1 LVETIDI
8 GGLERLRA
16 ENGQVLLVD
25 VRSASEYGTGH
36 IPGAMNV
43 LLEQVESRVEDLGQA
58 VPVILICKSG
68 QRARMAA
75 GLLEPCRQNTKVLG
89 GGTDAWRKAGMP
101 LVTSIAT
108 PWSLERQVRLGA
120 GLMALSG
127 ALLGATLSAN
137 WLYLAGFAG
146 LGLTLAGLTDFC
158 PMALLLSKMPWN
170 GARQCGVTGSTD
182 RPSCCE

>member
-1 LVETIDI
+1 LIETIDI

-16 ENGQVLLVD
+16 EHRQVFLVD

-43 LLEQVESRVEDLGQA
+43 PLEQVESRVEDLDQ
-58 VPVILICKSG
+58 VIPIVLICKSG

-75 GLLEPCRQNTKVLG
+75 GLLEPCRQNAKVLG
-89 GGTDAWRKAGMP
+89 GGTDAWRKAGLP
-101 LVTSIAT
+101 IVTSIAT
-108 PWSLERQVRLGA
+108 RWSLERQVRLGA
-120 GLMALSG
+120 GLMALAG
-127 ALLGATLSAN
+127 VLLGATVSAY

-146 LGLTLAGLTDFC
+146 LGLTMAGLTDFC

-182 RPSCCE
+182 RTNCCE